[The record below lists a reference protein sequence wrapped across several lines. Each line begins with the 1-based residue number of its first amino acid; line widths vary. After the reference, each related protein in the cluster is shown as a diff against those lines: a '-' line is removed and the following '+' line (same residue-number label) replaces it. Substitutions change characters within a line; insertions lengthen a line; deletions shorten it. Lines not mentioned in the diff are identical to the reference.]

1 MRAASSGGET
11 VWRVIKMDEG
21 TDRAKTTQSRPI
33 GSQAHMAISIS
44 HTRSFTVALSVD
56 ISNICLLVSFLRPA
70 NY

>member
-44 HTRSFTVALSVD
+44 HTRSFSVD
-56 ISNICLLVSFLRPA
+56 ISNICLPVSFLRPA

>member
-1 MRAASSGGET
+1 MSAASSGGET
-11 VWRVIKMDEG
+11 VWRVIKMDERTG
-21 TDRAKTTQSRPI
+21 RANRTRSRPI

-56 ISNICLLVSFLRPA
+56 ISNICLPVSFIRLA